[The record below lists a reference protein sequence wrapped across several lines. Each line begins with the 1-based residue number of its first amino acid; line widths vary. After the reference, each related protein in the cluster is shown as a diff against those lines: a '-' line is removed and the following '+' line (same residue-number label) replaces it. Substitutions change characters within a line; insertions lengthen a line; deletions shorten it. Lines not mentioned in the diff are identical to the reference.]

1 MDFLATIMAYAY
13 DLLDILLE
21 VSPMKFHYNY
31 IVVIESGLA
40 QQIDY
45 PESYRAYGT

>member
-13 DLLDILLE
+13 NLLDILLE

-31 IVVIESGLA
+31 IIVIESRLA
-40 QQIDY
+40 EQIDY
-45 PESYRAYGT
+45 PKSYRAHGT